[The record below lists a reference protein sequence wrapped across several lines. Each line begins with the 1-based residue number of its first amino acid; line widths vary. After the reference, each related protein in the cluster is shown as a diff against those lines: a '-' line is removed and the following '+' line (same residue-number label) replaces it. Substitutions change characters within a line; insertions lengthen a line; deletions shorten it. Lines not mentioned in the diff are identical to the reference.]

1 MEHAV
6 RRYESAVSDRED
18 LEVNMTWTPV
28 TDEDY
33 DRLHGYDVVGPD
45 GLIIGTIDQVMHPL
59 DEGESV
65 ARGRHFFVVKVER
78 GLMGVLHT
86 DDLYVPE
93 EAVESVSD
101 HRVVL
106 ETTRERLPDR
116 HWSTP
121 PTAYRRS

>member
-1 MEHAV
+1 
-6 RRYESAVSDRED
+6 
-18 LEVNMTWTPV
+18 MTWTPV

-65 ARGRHFFVVKVER
+65 ARDRHFFVVKVER

-106 ETTRERLPDR
+106 ETTREQLPDR
-116 HWSTP
+116 HWRTP